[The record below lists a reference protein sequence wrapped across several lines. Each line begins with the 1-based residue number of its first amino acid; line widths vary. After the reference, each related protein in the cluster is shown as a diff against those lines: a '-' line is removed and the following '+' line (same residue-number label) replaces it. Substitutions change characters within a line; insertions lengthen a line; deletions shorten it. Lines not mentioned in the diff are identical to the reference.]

1 VARGHVENLEQEVS
15 KDEDKIRILT
25 ETCEKLKDSLENI
38 RIERDT
44 AQRGLDNLKNE
55 KNILEQQR
63 KALASELDSAVKIKT
78 SLSTNLMKV
87 IFESL
92 PFLSVYQFQINN
104 SDSLLKLLSVRK
116 PLMHLEKKLR
126 R

>member
-92 PFLSVYQFQINN
+92 PFLSVYHF
-104 SDSLLKLLSVRK
+104 K
-116 PLMHLEKKLR
+116 
-126 R
+126 